1 MTVPSFVFLAPA
13 TKPKGAFG
21 FDCTVVIVIVVS
33 GGDATDENVPGMCCE
48 KVSAAAEGIVVR
60 AEVAEAE
67 AAAAAS

>member
-21 FDCTVVIVIVVS
+21 FDCTVVGIVIVVS

-60 AEVAEAE
+60 AEVAV
-67 AAAAAS
+67 AAVAAAS